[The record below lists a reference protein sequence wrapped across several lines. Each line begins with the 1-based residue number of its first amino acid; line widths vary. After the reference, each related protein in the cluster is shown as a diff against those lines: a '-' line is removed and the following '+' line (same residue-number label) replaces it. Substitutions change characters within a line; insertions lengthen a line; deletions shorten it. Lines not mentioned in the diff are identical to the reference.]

1 MAEDRAVISAEL
13 DGAGK
18 VVSEARKVGDAL
30 AQAKKKGEGVKSE
43 TKDASS
49 AAQGLGAQVD
59 ALKSSFSPTKLLG
72 GAIGGLVLG
81 TIGAAVSYL
90 KEGAAQ
96 ARDFGDKTANAA
108 RRAGTELGTYRDTI
122 GATERE
128 TLQSADAQSDLVN
141 EVQRMSYGGATA
153 AASLRGVAAAA
164 TATGRDVREFGGVI
178 ASLQDGL
185 GIVGN
190 VSGEIDRLMESARR
204 LGTVGGPDALLD
216 TIAALRPAFSQVST
230 EAAGAAAKLE
240 AFAAVASKKLRPE
253 QARSVVANAISTVQ
267 ARAYDIQR
275 ATGVD
280 PLDEQGN
287 VKDPLAT
294 LRTLRDRALRQNRTR
309 GEAVMGL
316 SKVLDA
322 RTARFVLS
330 KDFDTIDAEA
340 QNADKAQTEAG
351 LQSFLKTPE
360 GTRRAREVRAEQRQR
375 SAGTSA
381 LKVQDELGEVKE
393 AGIGALAQSFAP
405 PSAEAPPP
413 ARPADPL
420 AYDPSRLGG
429 GGGTMKI
436 EFPAQ
441 MADQIGAAVAKAQRD
456 NPPILRLPA
465 NPNDGKVQ

>member
-1 MAEDRAVISAEL
+1 MAEDRAVIAAEL
-13 DGAGK
+13 DGAGR

-30 AQAKKKGEGVKSE
+30 ASAKKKGEGVKSE

-59 ALKSSFSPTKLLG
+59 SLKSAFNPTKLLG

-108 RRAGTELGTYRDTI
+108 RRAGTELGTYRDII
-122 GATERE
+122 GTTERE
-128 TLQSADAQSDLVN
+128 TLQSADAQSELVN

-164 TATGRDVREFGGVI
+164 AATGKDVREFGGVI

-185 GIVGN
+185 GIVGD
-190 VSGEIDRLMESARR
+190 VSGEIDRLMEASRR

-240 AFAAVASKKLRPE
+240 AFAAVASKKLRPD
-253 QARSVVANAISTVQ
+253 QARSVVANAIGTVQ

-280 PLDEQGN
+280 PLDEEGN

-294 LRTLRDRALRQNRTR
+294 LRTLRDRALKQNRTK

-330 KDFDTIDAEA
+330 PEFDQIEGEA
-340 QNADKAQTEAG
+340 KNQDKAQTEAG
-351 LQSFLKTPE
+351 LQAYLKTPE
-360 GTRRAREVRAEQRQR
+360 GVRRAREVREEQRQR
-375 SAGTSA
+375 TAGASA
-381 LKVQDELGEVKE
+381 LKAQDELGEVKE
-393 AGIGALAQSFAP
+393 AGIGVLARSFAP

-429 GGGTMKI
+429 GGQLKI

>member
-1 MAEDRAVISAEL
+1 MAEERAVIAAEL

-30 AQAKKKGEGVKSE
+30 AQAKKKGEGVRQE
-43 TKDASS
+43 TKGASS
-49 AAQGLGAQVD
+49 EVQGLGAQVD
-59 ALKSSFSPTKLLG
+59 SLRSAFSPAKLLG

-96 ARDFGDKTANAA
+96 ARDFGDKTENAA
-108 RRAGTELGTYRDTI
+108 RRAGTELGAYRDTI

-128 TLQSADAQSDLVN
+128 TQQSADAQVDLVN
-141 EVQRMSYGGATA
+141 QVQRLSYGGATA
-153 AASLRGVAAAA
+153 AASLRGLGA
-164 TATGRDVREFGGVI
+164 TATASGREIQEYAGVV

-185 GIVGN
+185 RLTGN

-253 QARSVVANAISTVQ
+253 QARSVVANAIGTVQ

-280 PLDEQGN
+280 PLDEKGD

-330 KDFDTIDAEA
+330 KDFDSIDAEA
-340 QNADKAQTEAG
+340 QNTDKADRK
-351 LQSFLKTPE
+351 S
-360 GTRRAREVRAEQRQR
+360 TRLN
-375 SAGTSA
+375 SSH
-381 LKVQDELGEVKE
+381 
-393 AGIGALAQSFAP
+393 
-405 PSAEAPPP
+405 
-413 ARPADPL
+413 
-420 AYDPSRLGG
+420 
-429 GGGTMKI
+429 
-436 EFPAQ
+436 
-441 MADQIGAAVAKAQRD
+441 
-456 NPPILRLPA
+456 
-465 NPNDGKVQ
+465 